1 MANTSDGIMFAP
13 SPCDASRSTLLLIDL
28 QQRLMPAIHDHAA
41 VLRHAHILAQA
52 AKLLQVPALATA
64 LNPERLGAND
74 ARIAALC
81 ARVIDK
87 MAFDASAETALI
99 DALDPSHD
107 IIIAGC
113 EAHVCVLQTV
123 LGLRARGWKVK
134 AVADAIGSRAP
145 ASKDAAIMRM
155 QAAGADVVTTE
166 MVVFEWLRDC
176 NHPRFREC
184 LALVK

>member
-1 MANTSDGIMFAP
+1 MAITSGDIMFSP
-13 SPCDASRSTLLLIDL
+13 TPCDASRSTLLLIDL
-28 QQRLMPAIHDHAA
+28 QQRLMPAIHEHAA
-41 VLRHAHILAQA
+41 VLRQAHILAQA
-52 AKLLQVPALATA
+52 AKLLQVPAVATA
-64 LNPERLGAND
+64 QNPERLGAND

-81 ARVIDK
+81 TRVIDK
-87 MAFDASAETALI
+87 MAFDASAEAALI

-107 IIIAGC
+107 IIVAGC

-134 AVADAIGSRAP
+134 VAADAIGSRA
-145 ASKDAAIMRM
+145 ASSKDAAIMRM
-155 QAAGADVVTTE
+155 RAAGADVVTAE

-176 NHPRFREC
+176 KHPHFREC